1 MPVFASETGLVD
13 AGDWPG
19 AGAIQL
25 LSPTVSDLLTAAAE
39 SLNVPEPLV
48 ERSAAARATANGT
61 TVDDVLSA
69 WAGGAPATAAAT
81 AAPSPSPE
89 AESGPE
95 PAPAPEAEPSTDAA
109 PEPEPAAPA
118 PEVVVPAAAIA
129 VAEPEVSLEPI
140 PLRRR
145 VRTAMRVGAWTGA
158 GLGLIGFMVAS
169 NWWAATAT
177 VTGEGPF
184 TPVIQVDSN
193 GVVIGAALISV
204 AFGAVIAS
212 LSRAAAA
219 WANPGMQLSNSPSS
233 TAWVGALI
241 GLLLGVV
248 AGAALA
254 SGFGIPVEGVEGVV
268 QLPVLSTIGVMAI
281 GGAVLGA
288 LTATVTQTLGVPV
301 AVPEGDDEEIETVRR
316 RLGAAFGIPLTG
328 LLLLLLLVLPFAW
341 ALLESNHLTSGG
353 AAIVGILTA
362 AGILGFASLAGTK
375 PNIRL
380 TFGEVMVALI
390 GIGTL
395 LVFILAV
402 LFARSPHPEE
412 APAAEPE
419 AAVVVVVA

>member
-1 MPVFASETGLVD
+1 MRRCPRLAWCGSDPITIPD
-13 AGDWPG
+13 
-19 AGAIQL
+19 
-25 LSPTVSDLLTAAAE
+25 VSDLLTAAAE

-61 TVDDVLSA
+61 SVDDILSA
-69 WAGGAPATAAAT
+69 WAGGEPAAGAT
-81 AAPSPSPE
+81 AAPSPTPGVEAETETETETAPTPEPSPE
-89 AESGPE
+89 V
-95 PAPAPEAEPSTDAA
+95 A
-109 PEPEPAAPA
+109 PEPAPA

-129 VAEPEVSLEPI
+129 VVEPEVSLEPI

-158 GLGLIGFMVAS
+158 GLGLIGFVVAA
-169 NWWAATAT
+169 NWWAASAT

-193 GVVIGAALISV
+193 GLIIGSALISV

-254 SGFGIPVEGVEGVV
+254 NGFGTPVEGLEGVV

-301 AVPEGDDEEIETVRR
+301 AVPEGDGEEIETVRR

-328 LLLLLLLVLPFAW
+328 LLLLVLLVLPFAW

-402 LFARSPHPEE
+402 LFARSPDHEE
-412 APAAEPE
+412 TPADEPE
-419 AAVVVVVA
+419 AAVVLMVS

>member
-1 MPVFASETGLVD
+1 MSE
-13 AGDWPG
+13 
-19 AGAIQL
+19 
-25 LSPTVSDLLTAAAE
+25 LLTAAAE

-61 TVDDVLSA
+61 SVDDVLSA
-69 WAGGAPATAAAT
+69 WAGGAPAAAAT
-81 AAPSPSPE
+81 AAPSPATPEVE
-89 AESGPE
+89 AEA
-95 PAPAPEAEPSTDAA
+95 APAPEVEPSTEVA
-109 PEPEPAAPA
+109 PEPEPEPARA

-129 VAEPEVSLEPI
+129 VVEPEVSLEPI

-158 GLGLIGFMVAS
+158 GLGLIGFVVAA
-169 NWWAATAT
+169 NWWAASAT

-193 GVVIGAALISV
+193 GVIIGSALISV

-233 TAWVGALI
+233 TAWIGALI
-241 GLLLGVV
+241 GLVLGVV

-254 SGFGIPVEGVEGVV
+254 SGFGTPVEGLEGVV

-288 LTATVTQTLGVPV
+288 VTATVTQTLGVPV

-402 LFARSPHPEE
+402 LFARSPDHEE
-412 APAAEPE
+412 TPAAEPE
-419 AAVVVVVA
+419 AAVVLVVG